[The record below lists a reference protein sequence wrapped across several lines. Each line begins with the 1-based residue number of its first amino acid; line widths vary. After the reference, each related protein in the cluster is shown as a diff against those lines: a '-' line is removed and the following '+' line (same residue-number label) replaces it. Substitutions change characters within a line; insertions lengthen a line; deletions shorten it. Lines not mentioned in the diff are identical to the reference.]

1 MWDLFPN
8 WQHLPPL
15 PIFGEN
21 YHIFPF
27 FLENVPR
34 YHVLHNHF
42 LKIKFFINQETSL
55 CKVFLAERPEIKIK
69 IYLVVGITISS
80 SIEPIKEK
88 LDCSFQKVFAKLFH
102 VVNADAGASIY
113 ISQLETLIPPRLTL
127 LLHPSLER
135 GTFLWTS
142 LLYPRCHAMN
152 LMDLKHWIIVSI

>member
-1 MWDLFPN
+1 MYIIKGTLSRKKGKCGICSQIDNPP
-8 WQHLPPL
+8 PPL
-15 PIFGEN
+15 PTFGGN

-27 FLENVPR
+27 FLENVPW

-55 CKVFLAERPEIKIK
+55 ICKVFLAERPEIKIK

-135 GTFLWTS
+135 GTFL
-142 LLYPRCHAMN
+142 
-152 LMDLKHWIIVSI
+152 